1 MPFIECLQ
9 KRRSVR
15 HFDPQAA
22 INRETLLALLDAAC
36 RAPSSNNSQPW
47 RFLVLTDPA
56 LRQKL
61 LPIAY
66 GQQQI
71 LTASALVLVC
81 ADRAAYGEDNLRRIQ
96 QAQFEDGR
104 FDATTRD
111 FLIER
116 GTAFYR
122 DVLTA
127 RETAHTQGMDIGL
140 WAMAFM
146 LAADEAGWQTV
157 PMSGFQHEALRE
169 LLALP
174 PQYDELLLLAIGKET
189 QPGHPTLRR
198 PAAELTGWNSLPP
211 LV

>member
-1 MPFIECLQ
+1 MSFFECLQ

-15 HFDPQAA
+15 HFDPQAT
-22 INRETLLALLDAAC
+22 IHRETLLALLDTAC

-47 RFLVLTDPA
+47 RFLVLTDPE

-66 GQQQI
+66 GQEQV

-81 ADRAAYGEDNLRRIQ
+81 ADRTAYGEDNLRRIH

-104 FDATTRD
+104 FDAATRD
-111 FLIER
+111 RLIER
-116 GTAFYR
+116 GSAFYR
-122 DVLTA
+122 DVLTE
-127 RETAHTQGMDIGL
+127 RETAHTQGIDIGL
-140 WAMAFM
+140 WAMTFM
-146 LAADEAGWQTV
+146 LAAAEAGWQTV
-157 PMSGFQHEALRE
+157 PMSGFQHGALRE

-189 QPGHPTLRR
+189 QPAHRTLRR
-198 PAAELTGWNSLPP
+198 PAAELTGWNTLPP
-211 LV
+211 L